1 MKKSALSAYG
11 NVRAVGLNAINIR
24 EGDELIDVQITSGD
38 DEIIL
43 ASRGGMAIRFNERDA
58 RQMGR
63 ATAGVRGRKLRDDDV
78 VMGMVV
84 VRPDSTLLVVSENG
98 MGKRTNVDAY
108 RLQKRGGKG
117 VINLKTSQ
125 KTGQVVAIKA
135 VQEDEQLMVITK
147 AGVVNRQRVAE
158 ISLIGRATQ
167 GVKLVNLDK
176 GDIVVDVA
184 RVVIEE
190 EENGENGEA
199 EVTTEAGPEGETET
213 DAHAGT
219 DADAETDADAD
230 AEPDAGTDV
239 EGGTSDEGETD
250 E

>member
-1 MKKSALSAYG
+1 
-11 NVRAVGLNAINIR
+11 
-24 EGDELIDVQITSGD
+24 
-38 DEIIL
+38 
-43 ASRGGMAIRFNERDA
+43 
-58 RQMGR
+58 
-63 ATAGVRGRKLRDDDV
+63 
-78 VMGMVV
+78 
-84 VRPDSTLLVVSENG
+84 

-108 RLQKRGGKG
+108 RLQKRGGTG
-117 VINLKTSQ
+117 VINLKTSDR
-125 KTGQVVAIKA
+125 TGQVVAIMA

-167 GVKLVNLDK
+167 GVKLVNLDE

-184 RVVIEE
+184 RVVIE

-219 DADAETDADAD
+219 DADAE
-230 AEPDAGTDV
+230 PDAGTDV
-239 EGGTSDEGETD
+239 EGGTSDEVETD